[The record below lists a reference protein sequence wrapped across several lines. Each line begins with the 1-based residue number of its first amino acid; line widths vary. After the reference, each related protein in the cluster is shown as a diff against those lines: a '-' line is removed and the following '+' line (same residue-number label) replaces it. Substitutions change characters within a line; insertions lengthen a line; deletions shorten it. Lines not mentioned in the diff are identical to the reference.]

1 MNTVLRVG
9 GLRFMIFVD
18 DHAPAHVHAIGDG
31 VAKINLVGTDG
42 SPWIVWSKGM
52 TLAEQRWP
60 PSATRRPNYWIS
72 GNGSM
77 VEPTDED
84 LQAAAE
90 RGRMLWET
98 EPRAQSARYD
108 RKSPRIVVELTNGS
122 TFAFPARLAQG
133 LEQATDD
140 ELAAVEVLGEG
151 YGLHWEKLD
160 ADFTVPGLLA
170 GIFGTKRYM
179 AQLAGRSTS
188 AAKATAARVNGAKGG
203 RPRKAV

>member
-1 MNTVLRVG
+1 
-9 GLRFMIFVD
+9 
-18 DHAPAHVHAIGDG
+18 
-31 VAKINLVGTDG
+31 
-42 SPWIVWSKGM
+42 
-52 TLAEQRWP
+52 
-60 PSATRRPNYWIS
+60 
-72 GNGSM
+72 M

-108 RKSPRIVVELTNGS
+108 RKSHRIVVELTNGS

-151 YGLHWEKLD
+151 YELHWEKLD